1 MTNSNFGNNNLN
13 RLPRTHSLDV
23 YFDCVW
29 DDNRAVFDCA
39 SVVLFRR
46 AQGGEL
52 QRVVEAE
59 DGLEESHAVRVM
71 KHILE
76 ALVFLHSNNIAH
88 LDLKVCLK
96 YLLRRL
102 VAFSYV
108 GKMVQYLPRYT

>member
-1 MTNSNFGNNNLN
+1 MS
-13 RLPRTHSLDV
+13 SLDV
-23 YFDCVW
+23 YFDRVW
-29 DDNRAVFDCA
+29 DDNGAVFDCA
-39 SVVLFRR
+39 SVVLLRR

-88 LDLKVCLK
+88 LDLKVGLCICC
-96 YLLRRL
+96 
-102 VAFSYV
+102 VSIAW
-108 GKMVQYLPRYT
+108 

>member
-1 MTNSNFGNNNLN
+1 M
-13 RLPRTHSLDV
+13 
-23 YFDCVW
+23 
-29 DDNRAVFDCA
+29 
-39 SVVLFRR
+39 LFRR

-88 LDLKVCLK
+88 LDLKVGLQ
-96 YLLRRL
+96 YLLRWF
-102 VAFSYV
+102 VVFSHMGRTV
-108 GKMVQYLPRYT
+108 FQGIVF

>member
-1 MTNSNFGNNNLN
+1 M
-13 RLPRTHSLDV
+13 
-23 YFDCVW
+23 
-29 DDNRAVFDCA
+29 FDCA
-39 SVVLFRR
+39 SVLFRR

-96 YLLRRL
+96 YSLCLIGSFFL
-102 VAFSYV
+102 CGENGTISAKV
-108 GKMVQYLPRYT
+108 YLSLSVVRGD